1 MIIKCPKCGANNRVF
16 PEADKQ
22 PVCGRCKEPLPSATS
37 APVTVTDANFIDV
50 VEKSSLPVLLDLWA
64 AWCGPCR
71 MIAPTIE
78 ALAGEFAGQA
88 LVAKMDVDANPKTS
102 ARFRVQSIPMLLI
115 IKDGVEV
122 DRVVG
127 LQSKEAL
134 AGRLKKFL

>member
-1 MIIKCPKCGANNRVF
+1 MIVKCPKCGANNRVL

-37 APVTVTDANFIDV
+37 APVTVTDANFSEI
-50 VEKSSLPVLLDLWA
+50 VERSPIPVLLDLWA

-71 MIAPTIE
+71 MIAPIIE

-134 AGRLKKFL
+134 AGRLKRFL